1 MEENTAFDYH
11 ETARNIRR
19 KFRTLMS
26 GPTSESMRDKGLDYH
41 VNWGISLPHLQE
53 LSKEFTQDIH
63 VAMELWKD
71 NVRESKIM
79 ALMLMPKE
87 DFTSDIALLWSES
100 LLTQEIAEMAS
111 MILYQ
116 YTDFASQMSYAMLA
130 SGTKLQ
136 QILAYNTFARL
147 FSQGMYPD
155 ERGVN
160 ELLDQ
165 ATPVLLGNDLQL
177 KHAVMNCINRLGTTA
192 DGLYA
197 TVVEKFLML
206 NV

>member
-116 YTDFASQMSYAMLA
+116 HTDFASQMSYAMLA

-177 KHAVMNCINRLGTTA
+177 KHAAMNCINRLGTTA